1 MRFGQTVAD
10 RPSILWWLL
19 ILRDLRGSPELNK
32 IYHSRSIL
40 KLNDFFNTFFGQ
52 KQPLTFLKIAQHS
65 PKS

>member
-32 IYHSRSIL
+32 IYHLRSIL
-40 KLNDFFNTFFGQ
+40 KLNDFFNTF
-52 KQPLTFLKIAQHS
+52 LA
-65 PKS
+65 KSSH

>member
-1 MRFGQTVAD
+1 MRFGQTVVD

-40 KLNDFFNTFFGQ
+40 KLNDF
-52 KQPLTFLKIAQHS
+52 LIRFLAKNSH
-65 PKS
+65 